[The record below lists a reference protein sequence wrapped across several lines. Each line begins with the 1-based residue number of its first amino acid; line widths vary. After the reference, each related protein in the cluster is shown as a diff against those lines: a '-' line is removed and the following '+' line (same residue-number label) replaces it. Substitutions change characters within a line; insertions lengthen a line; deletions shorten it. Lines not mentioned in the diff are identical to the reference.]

1 MTEYESR
8 AEAWLELHGHPI
20 DDLAARAYHVWARG
34 ALREAL
40 RRLERA
46 GVPAVVV
53 KGAVLAYLLYDDPI
67 DRPILDVD
75 LRVRPGDL
83 DAAVKALT
91 AAAADGAGA
100 GRLLIASR
108 AVETAVVSLRKFQVD
123 VEGHVGPRF
132 LCATPVERLLER
144 AVRTEEG
151 LGFPHLRPELHDHV
165 ILLALNLFKDRHPGG
180 RWRLRDLQRL
190 ARVAEFDPDVL
201 EGRAEE
207 GRCRTIVHIV
217 ARSIAERAND
227 ARWAEIAERIAPARP
242 RHAARVLATM
252 RGERHP
258 PLLAWQLEVRGASDS
273 RARSAAA
280 VVATALHGVESAT
293 RQLLGRGGHD
303 QKAPVRGAGG

>member
-1 MTEYESR
+1 MTVYESR

-20 DDLAARAYHVWARG
+20 DDLAARAYHVWG
-34 ALREAL
+34 REAL
-40 RRLERA
+40 KDALGRLEGA
-46 GVPAVVV
+46 GVPALVV

-67 DRPILDVD
+67 ERPILDVD
-75 LRVRPGDL
+75 LRVRPRDL
-83 DAAVKALT
+83 AAAVRALT
-91 AAAADGAGA
+91 TPTGSGV

-132 LCATPVERLLER
+132 LCAMPVERLLER
-144 AVRTEEG
+144 AVRTDEG
-151 LGFPHLRPELHDHV
+151 LGFAHLRPELHDHL

-190 ARVAEFDPDVL
+190 ARLAAFDPDVL
-201 EGRAEE
+201 AHRAEE
-207 GRCRTIVHIV
+207 GRCTTIVHVV
-217 ARSIAERAND
+217 ARSIAERGDD
-227 ARWAEIAERIAPARP
+227 ARWGEIAERISPARP

-273 RARSAAA
+273 PARSVAAI
-280 VVATALHGVESAT
+280 VATALHGVESAT
-293 RQLLGRGGHD
+293 RQHLAHAGRD
-303 QKAPVRGAGG
+303 EAAPARGAGG